1 MVGKLDLYRVFH
13 TVSKHESFS
22 KAAKELYMTQP
33 AVSQA
38 IANLERELKTYLFTR
53 TSKGVHLTNEGEML
67 HEYVT
72 SALSLLEAAEVKMDE
87 FQNLMTGEL
96 RIGVGDTVA
105 RYYLLSYLE
114 KFHMRYPGIKLKI
127 MNGTTREIVSFL
139 KAGEADVGIC
149 NLPIE
154 DEQLHVYPCDDI
166 QDIFVCG
173 DKYKNLAQQ
182 PIALETLLRMPLI
195 FLEEG
200 SNSRQYVEKYVR
212 QKGYELSPEFDLGS
226 HDLVLEF
233 ARINLGIACVTKE
246 FAKDYLMTGI
256 LHEIPLQQPI
266 PSRSLGICTFK
277 NIPMSRATKT
287 FIQLLDA
294 RYFQNKGKKR
304 NSV

>member
-1 MVGKLDLYRVFH
+1 MVSKLDLYKIFH
-13 TVSKHESFS
+13 MVSKHESFS

-38 IANLERELKTYLFTR
+38 IANLEKELKTYLFTR

-67 HEYVT
+67 QEYVT
-72 SALSLLEAAEVKMDE
+72 SALSLLETAEMKMDE

-96 RIGVGDTVA
+96 RIGVGDTIA
-105 RYYLLSYLE
+105 RYYLLPYLE

-127 MNGTTREIVSFL
+127 MNGTTREILAFL

-154 DEQLHVYPCDDI
+154 DDQLHVYPCEDV
-166 QDIFVCG
+166 QDVFVCG
-173 DKYKNLAQQ
+173 EKYKNLTTQ
-182 PIALETLLRMPLI
+182 PISLEKLLRMPLI

-200 SNSRQYVEKYVR
+200 SNSRQYVEQYVR
-212 QKGYELSPEFDLGS
+212 KKGLQLAPEFDLGS

-246 FAKDYLMTGI
+246 FAKDYLTRGI
-256 LHEIPLQQPI
+256 LHEIPLKEPI
-266 PSRSLGICTFK
+266 PARSLGICTFK

-287 FIQLLDA
+287 FIKVIDS
-294 RYFQNKGKKR
+294 RYFL
-304 NSV
+304 